1 MIRVFL
7 VDDHVIVREGI
18 RRLIEDCTGM
28 TVVGEVS
35 SGREVLRRA
44 ESESWDVLVLDLS
57 LPDMNGT
64 EVLNRVLEIRPALKV
79 VVLSMYPEDQY
90 GLRLLSMGAWAYLSK
105 DRPPEELLD
114 AIRRVASGRRY
125 ITDSLAE
132 LAASPQRGQGAPHEH
147 LTDREYQV
155 FLLLFHG
162 KSPAMVGEELK
173 LMPSTVSTHIKA
185 IKAKLGVQTLA
196 EIVQYAFRAGISE

>member
-35 SGREVLRRA
+35 TGREAILRA
-44 ESESWDVLVLDLS
+44 ETESWDVLVLDLS

-64 EVLNRVLEIRPALKV
+64 EVLNRVLDLRPRLKV

-114 AIRRVASGRRY
+114 AIRRVATGRRY

-132 LAASPQRGQGAPHEH
+132 LAASHQRGQGPRHDQ
-147 LTDREYQV
+147 LTDREYQIFV
-155 FLLLFHG
+155 LLFHG
-162 KSPAMVGEELK
+162 KSPAMVCEELK

-185 IKAKLGVQTLA
+185 IKSKLGVQTLA
-196 EIVQYAFRAGISE
+196 EIVHYAYRAGISE

>member
-35 SGREVLRRA
+35 TGREAIRRA
-44 ESESWDVLVLDLS
+44 ETESWDVLVLDLS

-64 EVLNRVLEIRPALKV
+64 EVLNRVLGLRPGLKV
-79 VVLSMYPEDQY
+79 IVLSMYPEDQY

-132 LAASPQRGQGAPHEH
+132 LAASPQRAQGPRHDQ

-162 KSPAMVGEELK
+162 KSPAMVCEELK

-196 EIVQYAFRAGISE
+196 EIVHYAFRAGISE

>member
-35 SGREVLRRA
+35 TGREVLKRA
-44 ESESWDVLVLDLS
+44 ETEIWDVMVLDLS

-64 EVLNRVLEIRPALKV
+64 EVLNRVLDIRPKLKV
-79 VVLSMYPEDQY
+79 IVLSMYPEDQY
-90 GLRLLSMGAWAYLSK
+90 GLRLLSMGAWSYLSK

-132 LAASPQRGQGAPHEH
+132 LAASPQRGQGPRHDL
-147 LTDREYQV
+147 LTDREYQI

-162 KSPAMVGEELK
+162 RSPAMVGEELK